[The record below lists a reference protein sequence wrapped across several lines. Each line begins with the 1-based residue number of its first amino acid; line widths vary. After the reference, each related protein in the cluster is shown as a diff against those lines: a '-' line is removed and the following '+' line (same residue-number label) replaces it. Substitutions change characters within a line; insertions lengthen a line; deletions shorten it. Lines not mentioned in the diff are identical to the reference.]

1 MPTTEQLRTK
11 LINKLKELFQL
22 NQPDLDFGFY
32 RIMHAKSEQVS
43 SFIENDLLQVIQ
55 DTFGQV
61 DETKKDKLKQEL
73 DNAIQ
78 TAIDFGAPDPET
90 TPKVMEARAKYDAI
104 KDSASSEAEIYDHL
118 YRFFERYYD
127 DGDFISRRYY
137 TRETP
142 GKAAPFAVPYNG
154 EEVKLHWA
162 NADQYYIKTTEYFS
176 NFSVNLSEALKKLKD
191 GKKNDIEE
199 LDFADSTIPEGL
211 KVHFSI
217 VDATEGDHANVK
229 ASDATKRYFII
240 HKEKPIELNDKNEL
254 IINFEYK
261 PTMEKTRQETLNQ
274 EAVALVIKSLKDF
287 EPRNSRKDTK
297 ICKEEEPLNTQKSTD
312 NTLNGGIPC
321 SSVSSVVKDS
331 LSCDSVPFVVKDYL
345 SALTTLIPTEKDKD
359 RILLTKYI
367 NQYTARNTMDY
378 FIHKDLG
385 AFLKRELDF
394 YIKNE
399 IMRLDDIENAE
410 FPKVEDYLTKIK
422 VLRKIAIKLI
432 EFMAQLEDFQKKL
445 WLKKKFVVETNY
457 CLTLDRVPEAL
468 YPQIIENKDQ
478 IDEWIKLY
486 AIDEIEGDTTCPAY
500 TNPLTI
506 NFLKVNDKL
515 MLDTRF
521 FDKAFKA
528 KLLSSIQNFDDQCDG
543 LLIHSENF
551 QALNMLQERFREQ
564 VNGIFIDPPYNT
576 GDDGFVYK
584 DSYPSSTWLT
594 MINERLDPGMI
605 TLTSQGALF
614 ASIGDEELE
623 HLSTLIR
630 EKYDKSTFFS
640 TLVWEKKKKG
650 SFLSGQ
656 IAKMKD
662 YVVCV
667 AKDMNNFAG
676 LIGEITTE
684 SETYPCVN
692 ASNPRDI
699 RIIPQ
704 GIESKYREKN
714 YSLNK
719 GAVISAG
726 NMNLVLVSDLII
738 RNGRLAEDLII
749 EGNWRYSQDSMLKY
763 AAEGT
768 LYITQDLYLRRIV
781 NEPREKRMRDILFR
795 LGNDNEA
802 QYNQYDINNLGKYG
816 WGTNEDANDEL
827 HQILGE
833 QYAVSYPKPS
843 KLILQLFAS
852 LRFPDGYW
860 VDYFSGSG
868 TTGHAVINLNR
879 EDSGK
884 RKYILVEMG
893 NYFDTVLK
901 PRIQKVVYSKDWK
914 DGKPVSKVEP
924 RKTRKAT
931 KDDLQAEISCD
942 FVPSVVDK
950 YGGVS
955 HCFKYLRLES
965 YEDTLNN
972 LVLQNDPIRDK
983 ALASSASL
991 QEDYLLHYMLDVESR
1006 CSQSLLNIDAF
1017 NDPTSYLL
1025 KVKKPGS
1032 DEYIEKAVDLIET
1045 FNYLIGLR
1053 LVHLGVPQT
1062 LTAAFTRLPDPDL
1075 PQDQDTKLVINGDF
1089 KQVSDGKWW
1098 IRKVEGWVPKNP
1110 YSPNDG
1116 LREKV
1121 LIVWRKLTG
1130 NLEEDNLIL
1139 DAWFTKN
1146 RISTL
1151 DWEFDTIYVNGSNNL
1166 PNLLKDGDTWKVRLI
1181 EEEFMKR
1188 MWDNQGV

>member
-1 MPTTEQLRTK
+1 MPTTDQLRSK

-32 RIMHAKSEQVS
+32 RIMHAKAEQVS
-43 SFIENDLLQVIQ
+43 TFIENDLLQVIR
-55 DTFGQV
+55 DAFGQV
-61 DETKKDKLKQEL
+61 DDEKKNQLKE
-73 DNAIQ
+73 
-78 TAIDFGAPDPET
+78 AIDKEIQLAKDYGSTDPENS
-90 TPKVMEARAKYDAI
+90 PKVLVARARYEAI

-217 VDATEGDHANVK
+217 IDATEGDHANVK

-297 ICKEEEPLNTQKSTD
+297 NDLQD
-312 NTLNGGIPC
+312 
-321 SSVSSVVKDS
+321 D
-331 LSCDSVPFVVKDYL
+331 LSCDFVPFVVEDYL
-345 SALTTLIPTEKDKD
+345 NALSTCIPTEKDKD

-367 NQYTARNTMDY
+367 NQYTSRNTMDY
-378 FIHKDLG
+378 FIHKNLG

-410 FPKVEDYLTKIK
+410 APKVEDYLAKIK

-432 EFMAQLEDFQKKL
+432 DFMAQLEDFQKKL
-445 WLKKKFVVETNY
+445 WLKKKFIVETNY
-457 CLTLDRVPEAL
+457 CITLDRVPEEL
-468 YPQIIENKDQ
+468 YPQIIGNKDQ
-478 IDEWIKLY
+478 IDEWVKLF
-486 AIDEIEGDTTCPAY
+486 AIDEVEGDTTTPAFS
-500 TNPLTI
+500 NPLSLD
-506 NFLKVNDKL
+506 FLKANNKL
-515 MLDTRF
+515 VLDTRF
-521 FDKAFKA
+521 FNDTFKT
-528 KLLSSIQNFDDQCDG
+528 KLLSSIEGFDEQCDG

-551 QALNMLQERFREQ
+551 QALNMLRDRYREQ
-564 VNGIFIDPPYNT
+564 VKCIYIDPPYNT
-576 GDDGFVYK
+576 GDSEILYK
-584 DSYPSSTWLT
+584 NTYLLSSWLT
-594 MINERLDPGMI
+594 LMQNRIAISRDFLLEDPVMFVAIDDFEMPDLCELIDTDLPSLRREMIIINHHPQGGKASTLSNTHEYMLSCVARDQDRTLVGRNSSDGVEKRPFQRSGTAESNFRYGRPNSFYAILINPKTKKIMGLEPPPDFGSQYATGTTNEGFIRIYPLSKNKVERVWRRSYESCLNLVKDGKLVCSDQYSI
-605 TLTSQGALF
+605 YQLIEAHERVSALF
-614 ASIGDEELE
+614 SNWIGP
-623 HLSTLIR
+623 R
-630 EKYDKSTFFS
+630 Y
-640 TLVWEKKKKG
+640 
-650 SFLSGQ
+650 
-656 IAKMKD
+656 
-662 YVVCV
+662 
-667 AKDMNNFAG
+667 
-676 LIGEITTE
+676 
-684 SETYPCVN
+684 N
-692 ASNPRDI
+692 A
-699 RIIPQ
+699 
-704 GIESKYREKN
+704 
-714 YSLNK
+714 
-719 GAVISAG
+719 
-726 NMNLVLVSDLII
+726 
-738 RNGRLAEDLII
+738 
-749 EGNWRYSQDSMLKY
+749 
-763 AAEGT
+763 
-768 LYITQDLYLRRIV
+768 
-781 NEPREKRMRDILFR
+781 
-795 LGNDNEA
+795 
-802 QYNQYDINNLGKYG
+802 
-816 WGTNEDANDEL
+816 GTNGANLLKEIIGKQNPFAYPKSIFTVEDAIFSADVD
-827 HQILGE
+827 HCDC
-833 QYAVSYPKPS
+833 V
-843 KLILQLFAS
+843 F
-852 LRFPDGYW
+852 
-860 VDYFSGSG
+860 DYFAGSG

-879 EDSGK
+879 EDDGN

-893 NYFDTVLK
+893 DYFDTVLK
-901 PRIQKVVYSKDWK
+901 PRISKVVYSTDWK
-914 DGKPVSKVEP
+914 DGKP
-924 RKTRKAT
+924 RNRDT
-931 KDDLQAEISCD
+931 
-942 FVPSVVDK
+942 
-950 YGGVS
+950 GVS

-972 LVLQNDPIRDK
+972 LVLQSDPIRDE
-983 ALASSASL
+983 ALEASDSL
-991 QEDYLLHYMLDVESR
+991 KEDYLLHYLLDVESKG
-1006 CSQSLLNIDAF
+1006 SQSLLNIDAF
-1017 NDPTSYLL
+1017 NDPTFYML

-1053 LVHLGVPQT
+1053 LVHLGMPQT
-1062 LTAAFTRLPDPDL
+1062 LSAAFTRLPDQDL
-1075 PQDQDTKLVINGDF
+1075 PQDQDTKLVIDGDF
-1089 KQVSDGKWW
+1089 RQAADGKWW

-1110 YSPNDG
+1110 YNPNDG
-1116 LREKV
+1116 LKEKV

-1166 PNLLKDGDTWKVRLI
+1166 PNLQRDGDTWKVRLI

-1188 MWDNQGV
+1188 MWDSQGV

>member
-1 MPTTEQLRTK
+1 MPTTDQLRSK

-32 RIMHAKSEQVS
+32 RIMHAKAEQVS
-43 SFIENDLLQVIQ
+43 TFIENDLLQVIR
-55 DTFGQV
+55 DAFGQV
-61 DETKKDKLKQEL
+61 DDEKKNQLKE
-73 DNAIQ
+73 
-78 TAIDFGAPDPET
+78 AIDKEIQLAKDYGSTDPENS
-90 TPKVMEARAKYDAI
+90 PKVLVARARYEAI

-217 VDATEGDHANVK
+217 IDATEGDHANVK

-297 ICKEEEPLNTQKSTD
+297 NDLQD
-312 NTLNGGIPC
+312 
-321 SSVSSVVKDS
+321 D
-331 LSCDSVPFVVKDYL
+331 LSCDFVPFVVEDYL
-345 SALTTLIPTEKDKD
+345 NALSTCIPTEKDKD

-367 NQYTARNTMDY
+367 NQYTSRNTMDY
-378 FIHKDLG
+378 FIHKNLG

-410 FPKVEDYLTKIK
+410 APKVEDYLAKIK

-432 EFMAQLEDFQKKL
+432 DFMAQLEDFQKKL
-445 WLKKKFVVETNY
+445 WLKKKFIVETNY

-500 TNPLTI
+500 TNPLSL

-515 MLDTRF
+515 LLDTCF
-521 FDKAFKA
+521 FDEAFKA
-528 KLLSSIQNFDDQCDG
+528 KLLSSIQGFDEQCDG

-551 QALNMLQERFREQ
+551 QALNLLKERYREQ
-564 VNGIFIDPPYNT
+564 IKCIYIDPPYNT
-576 GDDGFVYK
+576 AATEIAYKNGYKHGSWLSLIQDRMLLSLNFGFNDSFYVTAIDHAELYKLGLFKDEIFGEENRIAIVTIQHNPKGRNQAKFFSENSDFMLVYSK
-584 DSYPSSTWLT
+584 D
-594 MINERLDPGMI
+594 I
-605 TLTSQGALF
+605 TQSEFNNVA
-614 ASIGDEELE
+614 IDEEVQLTFSNTDE
-623 HLSTLIR
+623 HGKFR
-630 EKYDKSTFFS
+630 YEKFLRARTSWSRKKRPLNWYPIYVRKDLLDITDQYHEDYFEVFPVTKQGEFSWKNIQSTFIELNKEGYFKA
-640 TLVWEKKKKG
+640 EIENG
-650 SFLSGQ
+650 S
-656 IAKMKD
+656 
-662 YVVCV
+662 V
-667 AKDMNNFAG
+667 
-676 LIGEITTE
+676 
-684 SETYPCVN
+684 
-692 ASNPRDI
+692 
-699 RIIPQ
+699 IILH
-704 GIESKYREKN
+704 KYRENQVLKN
-714 YSLNK
+714 VWIQKKYQSEFN
-719 GAVISAG
+719 GT
-726 NMNLVLVSDLII
+726 NL
-738 RNGRLAEDLII
+738 
-749 EGNWRYSQDSMLKY
+749 LK
-763 AAEGT
+763 
-768 LYITQDLYLRRIV
+768 DV
-781 NEPREKRMRDILFR
+781 
-795 LGNDNEA
+795 LGNSIFD
-802 QYNQYDINNLGKYG
+802 
-816 WGTNEDANDEL
+816 
-827 HQILGE
+827 
-833 QYAVSYPKPS
+833 YPK
-843 KLILQLFAS
+843 S
-852 LRFPDGYW
+852 LYTVIDVYKIMSDDDDIAL
-860 VDYFSGSG
+860 DYFAGSG
-868 TTGHAVINLNR
+868 TTGHAIINLNR
-879 EDSGK
+879 EDKGK
-884 RKYILVEMG
+884 RKYTLVEMG
-893 NYFDTVLK
+893 DYFDTVLK
-901 PRIQKVVYSKDWK
+901 PRISKVVYCDDWK
-914 DGKPVSKVEP
+914 DGKPKN
-924 RKTRKAT
+924 RDT
-931 KDDLQAEISCD
+931 
-942 FVPSVVDK
+942 
-950 YGGVS
+950 GVS

-972 LVLQNDPIRDK
+972 LVLQTEPNRDK
-983 ALASSASL
+983 AIAGSASL
-991 QEDYLLHYMLDVESR
+991 QEDYLLHYMLDVESKG
-1006 CSQSLLNIDAF
+1006 SQSLLNIDAF
-1017 NDPTSYLL
+1017 NDPTSYVL

-1053 LVHLGVPQT
+1053 LVHLGIPQS
-1062 LTAAFTRLPDPDL
+1062 LTAAFTRMKDPDL
-1075 PQDQDTKLVINGDF
+1075 PQDQDTKLIINGDL
-1089 KQVSDGKWW
+1089 KQVADGKWW

-1130 NLEEDNLIL
+1130 NFEEDNLIL
-1139 DAWFTKN
+1139 DSWFQKN

-1166 PNLLKDGDTWKVRLI
+1166 PNLQKDGDTWKVRLI